1 MAKKKQ
7 LTKSE
12 ARSLRA
18 QQIVFIVISLMIII
32 AMVLSMITKF

>member
-18 QQIVFIVISLMIII
+18 QQIIFILISLMIIF
-32 AMVLSMITKF
+32 AMVMSLVTNL

>member
-12 ARSLRA
+12 TRSLRL
-18 QQIVFIVISLMIII
+18 QQIVFLVFSIMIIL
-32 AMVLSMITKF
+32 AMVLSLMTQF

>member
-12 ARSLRA
+12 LKSLRA
-18 QQIVFIVISLMIII
+18 QQILFIIISLMIIF
-32 AMVLSMITKF
+32 AMVMSSLSNL

>member
-12 ARSLRA
+12 TRSLRM
-18 QQIVFIVISLMIII
+18 QQIVFLVFSIMIIL
-32 AMVLSMITKF
+32 AMVLSLMTQF